1 MEIRVLRYFLAVARE
16 ETISGAAE
24 ALHVTQPTLSRQL
37 MDLEKELGKKLLS
50 RGNRKITLT
59 EEGVF
64 FRKRAQEIIELVD
77 KTAND
82 FHADDDF
89 ISGSVHIGGGETD
102 AMRLIAGAVK
112 KMEGKYPHIQYHIFS
127 GNGDE
132 VKEKLDMGLL
142 DFGVLIEP
150 ADIQK
155 YDYLKLPR
163 QDTWGLLM
171 RKDSPLA
178 DRRLI
183 HPEDLASLPLL
194 CSRQTLVENTMA
206 GWLGF
211 DYEKL
216 NIRATYNLI
225 YNAAL
230 MVEEGVGYALALDK
244 LVNTTGDSPL
254 CFRPLSPPLKANLN
268 LVWKKYQ
275 VFSKAA
281 EKFLQQVQEEIR
293 LCLRNPDKNIL

>member
-1 MEIRVLRYFLAVARE
+1 M
-16 ETISGAAE
+16 
-24 ALHVTQPTLSRQL
+24 
-37 MDLEKELGKKLLS
+37 
-50 RGNRKITLT
+50 
-59 EEGVF
+59 
-64 FRKRAQEIIELVD
+64 
-77 KTAND
+77 
-82 FHADDDF
+82 
-89 ISGSVHIGGGETD
+89 
-102 AMRLIAGAVK
+102 
-112 KMEGKYPHIQYHIFS
+112 
-127 GNGDE
+127 
-132 VKEKLDMGLL
+132 
-142 DFGVLIEP
+142 LIEP

-178 DRRLI
+178 ERRLI

-230 MVEEGVGYALALDK
+230 MVEQGVGYALALDK
-244 LVNTTGDSPL
+244 LINPTGDSPL

>member
-1 MEIRVLRYFLAVARE
+1 
-16 ETISGAAE
+16 
-24 ALHVTQPTLSRQL
+24 
-37 MDLEKELGKKLLS
+37 
-50 RGNRKITLT
+50 
-59 EEGVF
+59 
-64 FRKRAQEIIELVD
+64 
-77 KTAND
+77 
-82 FHADDDF
+82 
-89 ISGSVHIGGGETD
+89 
-102 AMRLIAGAVK
+102 
-112 KMEGKYPHIQYHIFS
+112 MEGKYPHIQYHIFR

-178 DRRLI
+178 ERRLI

>member
-37 MDLEKELGKKLLS
+37 MDLEEELGKKLLI
-50 RGNRKITLT
+50 RGNRKLSLT
-59 EEGVF
+59 EEGLF
-64 FRKRAQEIIELVD
+64 FRKRAQEILDLVD
-77 KTAND
+77 KTAKD
-82 FHADDDF
+82 FHTADDF
-89 ISGSVHIGGGETD
+89 ISGSIHIGGGETD
-102 AMRLIAGAVK
+102 AMRLIARAVK
-112 KMEGKYPHIQYHIFS
+112 HLEQKYPHIQHHIFS
-127 GNGDE
+127 GNGDD
-132 VKEKLDMGLL
+132 VMEKLDMGLL
-142 DFGVLIEP
+142 EFGVLIEP
-150 ADIQK
+150 ADIKK
-155 YDYLKLPR
+155 YDYLRLPHE
-163 QDTWGLLM
+163 DTWGLLM

-178 DRRLI
+178 ERPYI
-183 HPEDLASLPLL
+183 GPEDLLQLPLL

-216 NIRATYNLI
+216 NIRVTYNLI

-230 MVEEGVGYALALDK
+230 MVEEGVGYALTLDK

-254 CFRPLSPPLKANLN
+254 CFRPLKPPLEASLN
-268 LVWKKYQ
+268 LVWKKYP

-281 EKFLQQVQEEIR
+281 EKFLEQVQEEIL
-293 LCLRNPDKNIL
+293 LCQRTPRPGTV